1 MGAALF
7 REIMESDMQLKA
19 RLTELARIK
28 GTTTPVVSVYLNT
41 SWEDEH
47 QRDRVRVFLKNEIR
61 KARQGSGARCA
72 ESDLEWIEAQG
83 EALVS
88 QELFEAARGVAL
100 FACESAGLREVLPVR
115 IPFVNA
121 FLVAEGPSLVPL
133 TAALEEAPPSL
144 VVFVDGESARLVPL
158 GPEGAGQEIALES
171 EVPGH
176 HKRGG
181 WAQLAQSRYQRH
193 IQDHRGRHF
202 EAAAQSLIGLADG
215 HGVERIVLAG
225 EPRNITALRQ
235 HLPPRILERVVGTVS
250 AVRRE
255 AASVILGRAAE
266 LLGHLEKAEV
276 GAAVDSALTEAAKG
290 GRAVLGLPGT
300 LDAVS
305 RGAVRRL
312 YMLKG
317 FREEGRACGG
327 CGTLDQ
333 GPPLGCPRCGAPT
346 SAVEL
351 GAAAAERV
359 LAAGGSV
366 DTVDGH
372 EVLGRTGGLA
382 ALLRYPL

>member
-47 QRDRVRVFLKNEIR
+47 QRDRVRVFLKNELR
-61 KARQGSGARCA
+61 RARQGSGARCA
-72 ESDLEWIEAQG
+72 ESDLEWIAAQG

-88 QELFEAARGVAL
+88 QELFGAARGVAL

-115 IPFVNA
+115 IPFENA

-133 TAALEEAPPSL
+133 TAALEQAPPSL

-171 EVPGH
+171 EVP
-176 HKRGG
+176 
-181 WAQLAQSRYQRH
+181 
-193 IQDHRGRHF
+193 GRHF

-266 LLGHLEKAEV
+266 LLGPLEKAEV

-290 GRAVLGLPGT
+290 GRAVVGLPRT

-333 GPPLGCPRCGAPT
+333 GPPLACPRCGAPT

-382 ALLRYPL
+382 ALL